1 MTFRFHQV
9 ALPHTPANPAFSADA
24 YQQKVRGFAKM
35 MTDLGHEVITY
46 ASEGSEVEGELV
58 TILSRDEQRELYG
71 DYDHRKDFFRIDWDK
86 TSKHWTVPNE
96 RVIEAIRE
104 RVNPQDFICLIG
116 GNCQQPVAEA
126 FPNHLVVEHG
136 VGYSGIFSRFR
147 VFESYA
153 WMHHVYGRAGI
164 KDGHFYDAVIP
175 PYLDPSDFSARTQPG
190 EYHLYLGRL
199 IDRKGW
205 RIAVE
210 ATERLG
216 QKLVMAGQ
224 VGSDLPDLPDH
235 VEHVG
240 YVDPEGRRELFSKAI
255 ALWMP
260 TQYIEPGGN
269 VHIEAYASG
278 VPVIATDWGIA
289 SETVVPFI
297 NGFRCRTLA
306 EFEEAGKQAQ
316 FLDPAT
322 IRHKSRKYWHGNVGV
337 MYDDYFRQ
345 LWGLWGE
352 GWYEEPT
359 NKTLGRLWRYQ

>member
-9 ALPHTPANPAFSADA
+9 ALPHTPVHPEFSADA

-35 MTDLGHEVITY
+35 MTSLGHEIITY
-46 ASEGSEVEGELV
+46 ASEGSDVEGELV
-58 TILSRDEQRELYG
+58 EILSRDDQREIYG
-71 DYDHRKDFFRIDWDK
+71 DYDYRKEFFQIEWDK
-86 TSKHWTVPNE
+86 TSPHWTIPNE
-96 RVIEAIRE
+96 RIIKAIKE
-104 RVNPQDFICLIG
+104 RVQPKDFICLIG
-116 GNCQQPVAEA
+116 GNCQQPIAEA

-136 VGYSGIFSRFR
+136 VGYSGIFSKFR

-153 WMHHVYGRAGI
+153 WMHHIYGRAGI

-175 PYLDPSDFSARTQPG
+175 PFLDPNEFTVREGPG

-210 ATERLG
+210 ATERAG
-216 QKLVMAGQ
+216 EKLYMAGQ
-224 VGSDLPDLPDH
+224 VGDGLPDLPDH
-235 VEHVG
+235 VVHVG
-240 YVDPEGRRELFSKAI
+240 YVDPAGRRELFAGAK

-269 VHIEAYASG
+269 VHVEAMASG

-289 SETVVPFI
+289 TETVEPFQ

-306 EFEEAGKQAQ
+306 EFTEAASLVEH
-316 FLDPAT
+316 LDPGQ
-322 IRHKSRKYWHGNVGV
+322 IHKMSERYWHESVAV
-337 MYDDYFRQ
+337 LYERYFSQ
-345 LWGLWGE
+345 LDGLWRE
-352 GWYEEPT
+352 GWYEDT
-359 NKTLGRLWRYQ
+359 DDVDLGRYL